1 MKSKERL
8 ALERRA
14 KELGY
19 DAEEDDT
26 DGDLVSIIRQR
37 EESQRQAA

>member
-1 MKSKERL
+1 MKSEQRL

-19 DAEEDDT
+19 DAVEDDT
-26 DGDLVSIIRQR
+26 DGDLVSEIRQR